1 MYKHFFNV
9 KSSRFYIT
17 DCEKCFN
24 IFGKLIHLICPYK
37 ERYFLVHS
45 QPVSQY
51 GWGRGMGG
59 GVYTGRSG
67 EGGGRTGEEV
77 RVPRGAGEKRF
88 LYLFVTGFSK
98 LATHIVFY
106 GQTIENIKFPET
118 KFTSTESKSFA
129 IFLILYWI
137 LRRNSYNLHTLSQ
150 K

>member
-1 MYKHFFNV
+1 MGEG
-9 KSSRFYIT
+9 
-17 DCEKCFN
+17 D
-24 IFGKLIHLICPYK
+24 G
-37 ERYFLVHS
+37 
-45 QPVSQY
+45 
-51 GWGRGMGG
+51 GG

-67 EGGGRTGEEV
+67 EGGGRKGEEV

-98 LATHIVFY
+98 LATSIVFY
-106 GQTIENIKFPET
+106 GQTIENIKFPVTNLDTSVLKLET